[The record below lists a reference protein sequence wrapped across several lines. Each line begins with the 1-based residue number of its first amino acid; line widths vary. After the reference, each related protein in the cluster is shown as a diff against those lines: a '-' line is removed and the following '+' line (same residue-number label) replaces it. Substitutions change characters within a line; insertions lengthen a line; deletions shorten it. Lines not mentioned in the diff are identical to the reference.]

1 MIGLIRLTSNKTS
14 QNQSKGCQ
22 VKQSLSVYLPSRCCY
37 PKETSTVNTN
47 RERGKKLFEKS
58 VTAICNG
65 TQRVMIMFIKV
76 KNAWELFLTNSLLAN
91 SRVLNSFVVGISLT
105 LRLFIS
111 GLDIMLKVFLAW
123 IFFCWFLL
131 LAHWFANKVII
142 SYKFSCSFVF
152 LYETL
157 VHPY

>member
-1 MIGLIRLTSNKTS
+1 MQTRCGPIW
-14 QNQSKGCQ
+14 
-22 VKQSLSVYLPSRCCY
+22 QSLSVYLPSRCCY

-65 TQRVMIMFIKV
+65 TQRVMVMFIKE

-91 SRVLNSFVVGISLT
+91 SRVLNSVVVGISLT
-105 LRLFIS
+105 LKLFIS
-111 GLDIMLKVFLAW
+111 CLDIMLKVFLAW

-131 LAHWFANKVII
+131 LAHWFTNKVII

-152 LYETL
+152 FYETL
-157 VHPY
+157 GHPY